1 MVITCMLRTILLT
14 SLAMLGFRKY
24 TLTPRMINGNSSW
37 GGGRGRL
44 LNWKRVN
51 KKFQWV
57 SLLNKII
64 TILVGGILEET
75 TLTLFAY
82 ESFMFRNL
90 IICGIFTSVAE
101 EMQQNCPK
109 KDANTLVATNSCTN
123 SRYHGKKVEREHKQC
138 RYLF

>member
-1 MVITCMLRTILLT
+1 MEILV
-14 SLAMLGFRKY
+14 G
-24 TLTPRMINGNSSW
+24 

-82 ESFMFRNL
+82 ESLMFRNL

-101 EMQQNCPK
+101 
-109 KDANTLVATNSCTN
+109 
-123 SRYHGKKVEREHKQC
+123 
-138 RYLF
+138 